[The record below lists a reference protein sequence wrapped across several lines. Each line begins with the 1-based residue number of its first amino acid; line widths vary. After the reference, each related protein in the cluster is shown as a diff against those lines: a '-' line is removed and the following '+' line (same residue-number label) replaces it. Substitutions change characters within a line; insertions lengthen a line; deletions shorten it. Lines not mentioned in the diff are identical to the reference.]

1 MKAKIESDERYIAVI
16 AHDAKKENMVAFMQK
31 HENYLS
37 GQKLVA
43 MQTTGTLIAARTGLT
58 VKTMLSG
65 PMGGDLQIG
74 ALIATDDVKAVLFL
88 RDPLTAHPHE
98 PDIAA
103 LLKVCDIH
111 NVPLATNLATAELL
125 LNFLAQSG
133 PQTPDARE
141 SFAP

>member
-1 MKAKIESDERYIAVI
+1 MLLHKP
-16 AHDAKKENMVAFMQK
+16 
-31 HENYLS
+31 YLR

-43 MQTTGTLIAARTGLT
+43 TQTTGTLIAARTGLT

-125 LNFLAQSG
+125 LDFLAQSE
-133 PQTPDARE
+133 PQAPDNRE
-141 SFAP
+141 VFAP

>member
-1 MKAKIESDERYIAVI
+1 METRYIAVI
-16 AHDAKKENMVAFMQK
+16 AHDAKKDDIVAFVERHQG
-31 HENYLS
+31 YLR
-37 GQKLVA
+37 GQRLVA
-43 MQTTGTLIAARTGLT
+43 TQTTGTLISARTGLPVT
-58 VKTMLSG
+58 TMLSG

-74 ALIATDDVKAVLFL
+74 ALIATDDVKCVLFL

-125 LNFLAQSG
+125 LEYLARTE
-133 PQTPDARE
+133 PERPNA
-141 SFAP
+141 A

>member
-1 MKAKIESDERYIAVI
+1 MEAKTQPNTRYIAVI
-16 AHDAKKENMVAFMQK
+16 AHDAKKEDMVAFMLLHK
-31 HENYLS
+31 AYLR
-37 GQKLVA
+37 GQKLIA
-43 MQTTGTLIAARTGLT
+43 TQTTGALIAARTGLP

-65 PMGGDLQIG
+65 PIGGDLQIG

-125 LNFLAQSG
+125 LDFLAQSE

>member
-1 MKAKIESDERYIAVI
+1 MDTRYIALI
-16 AHDAKKENMVAFMQK
+16 AHDAKKEDMVKFAQR
-31 HENYLS
+31 HEAYLR
-37 GQKLVA
+37 GQQLVA
-43 MQTTGTLIAARTGLT
+43 TQTTGTLIAARAGLS
-58 VKTMLSG
+58 VKIMLSG

-111 NVPLATNLATAELL
+111 NVPLATNLATAELIL
-125 LNFLAQSG
+125 DYLAQL
-133 PQTPDARE
+133 
-141 SFAP
+141 AP